1 MLFPTAQFGIFFIIV
16 FLVSW
21 RLRPNR
27 RAWMA
32 FTLAASYV
40 FYGWWDWRF
49 VLLIAGSTLFNQ
61 AMGTAIH
68 RNHDDGTRK
77 LLMGLA
83 VSGNLVVLGF
93 FKYYEFFV
101 VSVTNGLAKL
111 GLDANPPLLRLILP
125 IGISFFT
132 FQAISYV
139 VDIYRRELEPASPI
153 EFGMYLSFFPHLV
166 AGPIVRASE
175 FVPQL
180 RRRPDEHRI
189 PATEAFFLIVAGLFK
204 KVVIASWLGT
214 EVVDPVFAVPG
225 NFSSLEILFAVYGY
239 AMQIYADFSGYTDI
253 AIGIALLLGIRF
265 PQNFD
270 RPYSALS
277 IQDFWR
283 RWHITLSR
291 WLRDYLYI
299 PLGGSRGSESA
310 TYRNLM
316 LTMLLGGLWHGAS
329 WTFVVWG
336 GLHGTYQCVGHW
348 RNGRRAAQ
356 EEAGTL
362 APSVIPEALRPV
374 LAWLATFNLVCFAWI
389 FFRAESFA
397 TAFDVIKGIFD
408 VTDLLPGPTLLL
420 VAVVVGMLAAQFSP
434 RWVGAW
440 SKSGFSRLAPVLQG
454 VALALSF
461 VLIDTLGPVGV
472 APFIYFQF

>member
-49 VLLIAGSTLFNQ
+49 VPLIAGSTLFNQ

-68 RNHDDGTRK
+68 RNRDDRTRR
-77 LLMGLA
+77 LLMGAA
-83 VSGNLVVLGF
+83 VAGNLVVLGF

-111 GLDANPPLLRLILP
+111 GVGASPPLLRLILP

-180 RRRPDEHRI
+180 RRRADESRI

-225 NFSSLEILFAVYGY
+225 NFSSLQILFAVYGY

-253 AIGIALLLGIRF
+253 AIGVALLLGIRF

-270 RPYSALS
+270 RPYAALS

-299 PLGGSRGSESA
+299 PLGGNRGSEASI
-310 TYRNLM
+310 YRNLM

-336 GLHGTYQCVGHW
+336 GLHGFYQCVGHW
-348 RNGRRAAQ
+348 RTTRRAAQ
-356 EEAGTL
+356 AEAGTL
-362 APSVIPEALRPV
+362 QPSIIPAELRPV

-389 FFRAESFA
+389 FFRAETFS
-397 TAFDVIKGIFD
+397 TAFEMITGLLDL
-408 VTDLLPGPTLLL
+408 TNLLPGPTLLL
-420 VAVVVGMLAAQFSP
+420 VLVVVGMLVVQFSP
-434 RWVGAW
+434 RWIGEW
-440 SKSGFSRLAPVLQG
+440 SKTGFSRLAPALQG
-454 VALALSF
+454 VILAVAF
-461 VLIDTLGPVGV
+461 VGIDTLGPVGV

>member
-1 MLFPTAQFGIFFIIV
+1 MLFPTAQFGIFFIVV

-32 FTLAASYV
+32 FTLVASYV

-49 VLLIAGSTLFNQ
+49 VPLIAGSTLFNQ

-68 RNHDDGTRK
+68 RTASESTRRT
-77 LLMGLA
+77 LMTVA
-83 VSGNLVVLGF
+83 VGGNLVVLGF

-101 VSVTNGLAKL
+101 VSVTNGLGEL
-111 GLDANPPLLRLILP
+111 GVHANPPLLRLILP

-139 VDIYRRELEPASPI
+139 VDIYRRDLEPATPI

-180 RRRPDEHRI
+180 RVRPDESRI
-189 PATEAFFLIVAGLFK
+189 PATEAFFLIMAGLFK
-204 KVVIASWLGT
+204 KVVIASYLGT
-214 EVVDPVFAVPG
+214 EVVDPVFAVPS
-225 NFSSLEILFAVYGY
+225 NHSALEILGAIYGY
-239 AMQIYADFSGYTDI
+239 AIQIYADFSGYTDI

-277 IQDFWR
+277 VQDFWR

-299 PLGGSRGSESA
+299 PLGGNRGSTVSV
-310 TYRNLM
+310 YRNLM
-316 LTMLLGGLWHGAS
+316 LTMVLGGLWHGAS

-336 GLHGTYQCVGHW
+336 GLHGLYQCVGHW
-348 RNGRRAAQ
+348 RTGRRAEQ
-356 EEAGTL
+356 EAAGTL
-362 APSVIPEALRPV
+362 RPSAVPPGLRPV

-397 TAFDVIKGIFD
+397 NAFEMIRGLFD
-408 VTDLLPGPTLLL
+408 LTNLLPGPTTLLM
-420 VAVVVGMLAAQFSP
+420 AVVAGMLAIQFAP
-434 RWVGAW
+434 RWIGAW
-440 SKSGFSRLAPVLQG
+440 SRAGFSRLAPVLQG
-454 VALALSF
+454 VILAVAF
-461 VLIDTLGPVGV
+461 VGIDTLGPVGV

>member
-32 FTLAASYV
+32 FTLCASYV

-49 VLLIAGSTLFNQ
+49 VILIAASTLFNQ
-61 AMGTAIH
+61 AMGSAIH
-68 RNHDDGTRK
+68 RSGDDTTRK
-77 LLMGLA
+77 WLMVTA
-83 VSGNLVVLGF
+83 VAGNLVVLGF

-101 VSVTNGLAKL
+101 VSVTNGLGEL
-111 GLDANPPLLRLILP
+111 GISANAPLLRLILP

-139 VDIYRRELEPASPI
+139 VDIYRRDLEPASPI

-175 FVPQL
+175 FIPQL
-180 RRRPDEHRI
+180 RVRPDEQRI
-189 PATEAFFLIVAGLFK
+189 PATEAFFLIAAGLFK
-204 KVVIASWLGT
+204 KVVIASYLGT

-225 NFSSLEILFAVYGY
+225 NYSSLQILGAVYAY

-277 IQDFWR
+277 ISDFWR

-299 PLGGSRGSESA
+299 PLGGNRGSES
-310 TYRNLM
+310 TVYRNLM
-316 LTMLLGGLWHGAS
+316 LTMVLGGLWHGAS

-336 GLHGTYQCVGHW
+336 GLHGLYQCVGHW

-356 EEAGTL
+356 EAAGTL
-362 APSVIPEALRPV
+362 RPSAIPPHLRPV

-389 FFRAESFA
+389 FFRAESFSA
-397 TAFDVIKGIFD
+397 AFELIGGLFNL
-408 VTDLLPGPTLLL
+408 TDLLPGPTML
-420 VAVVVGMLAAQFSP
+420 VVAIIAGMLAVQFTP
-434 RWVGAW
+434 RGIGEW
-440 SKSGFSRLAPVLQG
+440 SRSGFSRLTPVLQG
-454 VALALSF
+454 VALAVAF
-461 VLIDTLGPVGV
+461 VGIDTLGPVGV